1 MMSDVSAAI
10 KQRLASSRP
19 SDYTFRPSD
28 YTMHSL
34 TPALYITFAIYAVAV
49 AVAAPPPPPT
59 VYVATSRYIPAAP
72 DQVSHSLFSSML
84 LIH

>member
-1 MMSDVSAAI
+1 MISDVSAAI
-10 KQRLASSRP
+10 KQRLASS
-19 SDYTFRPSD
+19 RPSD

-34 TPALYITFAIYAVAV
+34 TPALYITFAIYAV

>member
-1 MMSDVSAAI
+1 MISDVSAAI

-19 SDYTFRPSD
+19 SDYT
-28 YTMHSL
+28 MHSL
-34 TPALYITFAIYAVAV
+34 TPALCITFAIYAVAV

-72 DQVSHSLFSSML
+72 DQVSHNLFSSLL